1 MTSVPGA
8 HGNLCHD
15 VDSTTIVILNMTDS
29 KMHGIGQIAQFGE
42 ISLDF
47 KKMELCRGDRPVGLT
62 LREFKVLKFLISRPE
77 IVVSRQR
84 LISAVWPKRKRANHR
99 TVDNC
104 VAKLRQKIENN
115 PECPVYL
122 RTIHGVG
129 YKFVPD
135 ETPRTLGQSL
145 AK

>member
-1 MTSVPGA
+1 
-8 HGNLCHD
+8 
-15 VDSTTIVILNMTDS
+15 MTDS
-29 KMHGIGQIAQFGE
+29 KIHGIGQIARFGE

-47 KKMELCRGDRPVGLT
+47 KKMELYRGDRPVGLT

-77 IVVSRQR
+77 IVISRQR
-84 LISAVWPKRKRANHR
+84 LISAVWPRRKRANHR

-135 ETPRTLGQSL
+135 ETPRHL
-145 AK
+145 